1 MHEYAEI
8 TSRRHTYTNTMLCK
22 LFFSVKNHIIGS
34 VFWIR
39 NVKMIWTG
47 PLWVDVPAV
56 RSFMSVSSLCV
67 WFLKIFLH
75 VCIFQTHHLTMVK
88 MRCPLTGCLRA
99 TRRRWTPCTSTTACC
114 TRVQEIEPSK
124 PLTWWWVVNEITAA
138 ICPGCAWIS
147 IMEQRCNFAFLKFCR
162 RVINVWVRSRVTA
175 PKWAAC
181 WSQRLQ
187 VCIIAFILVPVTRS
201 YAATASG

>member
-1 MHEYAEI
+1 MPNLLFMGKVFIEVLSEGMHEYAEI
-8 TSRRHTYTNTMLCK
+8 TTRRHTYTNTMLCK

-34 VFWIR
+34 IFWIR

-75 VCIFQTHHLTMVK
+75 VCIFQMHHLTMVK

-114 TRVQEIEPSK
+114 TRAQEIEPSK

-138 ICPGCAWIS
+138 ICQDVPEYLLWNNVATLLFL
-147 IMEQRCNFAFLKFCR
+147 NF
-162 RVINVWVRSRVTA
+162 VVES
-175 PKWAAC
+175 
-181 WSQRLQ
+181 
-187 VCIIAFILVPVTRS
+187 
-201 YAATASG
+201 